1 MSHRDEDNDSD
12 DEELKDDPEN
22 PDDSDMDDSDDPEV
36 IPCPHCG
43 KPISEESDWCH
54 YCGNFTSAESTPVKV
69 PRLLIAG
76 TILGLLA
83 MLACVLILLRS

>member
-1 MSHRDEDNDSD
+1 MSHRNEDEDIE

-22 PDDSDMDDSDDPEV
+22 PAESDMDDSDDPEL

-54 YCGNFTSAESTPVKV
+54 YCGNFTSAETMPVKV

-83 MLACVLILLRS
+83 VLACVLILLRG